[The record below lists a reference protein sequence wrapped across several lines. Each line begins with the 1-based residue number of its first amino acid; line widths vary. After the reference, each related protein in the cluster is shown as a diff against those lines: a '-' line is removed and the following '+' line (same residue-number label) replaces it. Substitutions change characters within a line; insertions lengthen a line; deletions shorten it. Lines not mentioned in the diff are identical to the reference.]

1 MKSRTRQYLFAAL
14 FIGFAIYQAVI
25 GDWLE
30 FCLYGVAGLAFIVN
44 TLTFEPKL
52 YPYKKMLVITTW
64 VLIGATG
71 LLFLWMLQFKYL

>member
-1 MKSRTRQYLFAAL
+1 MKSINRQYIFGAL
-14 FIGFAIYQAVI
+14 FIGFAIYQLVI

-30 FCLYGVAGLAFIVN
+30 FCLYGVAGLAFIFN

-52 YPYKKMLVITTW
+52 IPYKKPLVVTTW

-71 LLFLWMLQFKYL
+71 ILFLYMLQFKYL